1 MNPVKIRKAVE
12 ILEKDGVC
20 IFPTDTVY
28 GLFCSAYNKRAVSKV
43 YGIKGRSKR
52 KPLQL
57 FLADKNEIFKYAS
70 ASTSLKTKIKK
81 MLPGPYTVILKL
93 KPEYSRSFS
102 FLKTGTAGFRVIK
115 SPFIKSVIESLG
127 SPVAATSANISG
139 HKTPVKFRDI
149 EAEVAQKAGLAVKD
163 DKQVSGIPSK
173 VVDFTAKRMK
183 VLRY

>member
-1 MNPVKIRKAVE
+1 MNPVKISKAVE
-12 ILEKDGVC
+12 ILGKDGVC

-28 GLFCSAYNKRAVSKV
+28 GLFCSAYSKRAVSKV

-57 FLADKNEIFKYAS
+57 FLSDKNDIFKYAK
-70 ASTSLKTKIKK
+70 ASPSLKTKIKK

-93 KPEYSRSFS
+93 KPEYSKSFS

-115 SPFIKSVIESLG
+115 SSFIKSVIESLG
-127 SPVAATSANISG
+127 GPVAATSANISG

-149 EAEVAQKAGLAVKD
+149 EAAVARKTGFAVKD
-163 DKQVSGIPSK
+163 DKQVRGIPSK
-173 VVDFTAKRMK
+173 VVDFTGEKEK
-183 VLRY
+183 VLRP